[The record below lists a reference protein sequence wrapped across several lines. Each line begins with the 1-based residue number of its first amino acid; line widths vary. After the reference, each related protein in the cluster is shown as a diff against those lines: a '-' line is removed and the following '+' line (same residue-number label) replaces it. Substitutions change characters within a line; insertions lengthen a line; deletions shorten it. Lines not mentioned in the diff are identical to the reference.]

1 MDRHLATSMP
11 ENQVTSQATHSRLAA
26 DNSLD
31 LPSTAASALL
41 WFVIALVII
50 SLISIVVFKFR
61 QHSARENTT
70 SLTRPILAVLL
81 VGTLVIISVASLI
94 SSNADLQ
101 KTLIGPIV
109 SLASAAAGF
118 YFASANATDARRD
131 MLNAAT
137 AHALTV
143 APDLT
148 GKTLEQAQSL
158 IARTDFT
165 LKVDMPSPK
174 PASIIQSQTPGA
186 GEKVAPWQEIQVS

>member
-1 MDRHLATSMP
+1 MEKYFSASMA
-11 ENQVTSQATHSRLAA
+11 EIQLTQMMTGEGVA
-26 DNSLD
+26 DNSLGFPD
-31 LPSTAASALL
+31 VVPSALL
-41 WFVIALVII
+41 WFVISLVFT
-50 SLISIVVFKFR
+50 SLTSIVVFKFR
-61 QHSARENTT
+61 QHNTHENAT

-81 VGTLVIISVASLI
+81 VGTLVTIAVASLI

-131 MLNAAT
+131 MMNAAT
-137 AHALTV
+137 AHAWTV
-143 APDLT
+143 APNLA

-165 LKVDMPSPK
+165 LKVNMAAAHPT
-174 PASIIQSQTPGA
+174 SIIQSQTPSP
-186 GEKVAPWQEIQVS
+186 GERVAPWQEFQIS

>member
-1 MDRHLATSMP
+1 MEKYRSASMAEIPFTQMVTRDGEAT
-11 ENQVTSQATHSRLAA
+11 
-26 DNSLD
+26 D
-31 LPSTAASALL
+31 ASSGFPDAVPNALL
-41 WFVIALVII
+41 WFVIILVVI
-50 SLISIVVFKFR
+50 SLSSIVVFKFR
-61 QHSARENTT
+61 QHSTRENTT

-81 VGTLVIISVASLI
+81 VGTLVTIAVASLM

-131 MLNAAT
+131 MMNVAT
-137 AHALTV
+137 AHAWTA
-143 APDLT
+143 APSLV

-165 LKVDMPSPK
+165 LKVDMPAAHPT
-174 PASIIQSQTPGA
+174 SIVQSQTPSP
-186 GEKVAPWQEIQVS
+186 GERVAPWQEIQIS

>member
-1 MDRHLATSMP
+1 MEKHTAASMP
-11 ENQVTSQATHSRLAA
+11 QYQFTAKTTHGEIAA
-26 DNSLD
+26 DTSLD
-31 LPSTAASALL
+31 FPVSAASALL

-50 SLISIVVFKFR
+50 SLVSIVVFKFR
-61 QHSARENTT
+61 QHRARENTT

-81 VGTLVIISVASLI
+81 VGTLVIMSVASLI

-131 MLNAAT
+131 MLDAAT
-137 AHALTV
+137 AHASTV
-143 APDLT
+143 APNLT

-158 IARTDFT
+158 ITRTDFT
-165 LKVDMPSPK
+165 LKVNMPAPK
-174 PASIIQSQTPGA
+174 PASIIQSQTPSP
-186 GEKVAPWQEIQVS
+186 GERIAPWQEIHVS